1 MLQQTTF
8 SDFLLALDAGLEDQ
22 HARTKAILAKT
33 TGCVGYPAA
42 QERG

>member
-1 MLQQTTF
+1 MLQQTV
-8 SDFLLALDAGLEDQ
+8 FLDVLALDAGLEEQ

>member
-8 SDFLLALDAGLEDQ
+8 SDFLALDAGLEEQ
-22 HARTKAILAKT
+22 HARAKAILAKT